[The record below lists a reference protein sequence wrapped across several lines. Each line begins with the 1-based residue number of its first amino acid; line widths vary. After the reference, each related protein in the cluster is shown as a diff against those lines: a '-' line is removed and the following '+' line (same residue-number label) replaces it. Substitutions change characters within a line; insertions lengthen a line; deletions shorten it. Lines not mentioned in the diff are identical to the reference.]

1 MDGDAN
7 SFVNWRNRVFGHG
20 VFKQERQ
27 WYAEQTL
34 NWLPTLHEF
43 YQALHPV
50 LNGWV
55 LTSITPS
62 GEEVIWQGAGDLPYV
77 ARHPHEPWGE
87 PLPMFLN
94 YSIIL
99 GKFSYD
105 PRDGEVNFAI
115 NVPVDENTFTYEQ
128 FEHCLRVMA
137 LSVDKYTPIFKAI
150 VAGTKP
156 LEEFLKEEMG
166 GAEGLIRTLREFLEM
181 LERSVGEGSKREE
194 EEPLEEV

>member
-1 MDGDAN
+1 MSTQVTVQLMKEYLERFGWHRYRVVDEPIEREGLIQTG
-7 SFVNWRNRVFGHG
+7 WRSGAEGEGYGLVIDPMVEKNCLAFRSPQLL
-20 VFKQERQ
+20 KAPRDETPAER
-27 WYAEQTL
+27 
-34 NWLPTLHEF
+34 
-43 YQALHPV
+43 
-50 LNGWV
+50 
-55 LTSITPS
+55 LTDLLIAM
-62 GEEVIWQGAGDLPYV
+62 GAV
-77 ARHPHEPWGE
+77 
-87 PLPMFLN
+87 N

-115 NVPVDENTFTYEQ
+115 NVPIDENTFTYEQ
-128 FEHCLRVMA
+128 FEHCLRVVA

-166 GAEGLIRTLREFLEM
+166 EAEGLIRTLREFLEM